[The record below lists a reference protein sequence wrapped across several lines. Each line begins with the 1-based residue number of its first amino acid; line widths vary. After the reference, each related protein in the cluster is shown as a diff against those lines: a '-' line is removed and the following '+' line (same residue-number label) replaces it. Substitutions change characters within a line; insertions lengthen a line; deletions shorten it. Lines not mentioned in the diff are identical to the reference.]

1 MHAPPHPPP
10 PQPHPTPTLKPTHLP
25 MPDVFSPLSHV
36 LVLRCR
42 IGADFW
48 ATPQAIVHE
57 MGHNLYM
64 AHAGGTNSEGVFDD
78 YFDDSGTM
86 G

>member
-1 MHAPPHPPP
+1 VRARLPAALHAYAAPCNA
-10 PQPHPTPTLKPTHLP
+10 TSFLSLP
-25 MPDVFSPLSHV
+25 SPLSHV

-42 IGADFW
+42 IGAEFW